1 MCLNHNFLI
10 FIFYLN
16 RDPQSC
22 TTYLTQSIFDTL
34 LDEKQYSLY
43 DDMPRWQDQLRITW
57 FTRQYDKKKGIVLS
71 RGVHWAVILLYHEN
85 IQFIYLINMSFTISK
100 KSFYVEEF

>member
-1 MCLNHNFLI
+1 MTC
-10 FIFYLN
+10 
-16 RDPQSC
+16 RDDKINYELP
-22 TTYLTQSIFDTL
+22 DL
-34 LDEKQYSLY
+34 LGSTI
-43 DDMPRWQDQLRITW
+43 R
-57 FTRQYDKKKGIVLS
+57 KKGIVLS